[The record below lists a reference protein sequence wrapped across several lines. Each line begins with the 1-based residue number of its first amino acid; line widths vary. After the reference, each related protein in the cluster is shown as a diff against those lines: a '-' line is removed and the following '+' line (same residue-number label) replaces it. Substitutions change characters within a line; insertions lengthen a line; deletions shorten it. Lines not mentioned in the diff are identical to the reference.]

1 MEAEEGELDL
11 AREHAAGAHAA
22 ALAADDMPIAARVGE
37 AVVALAVRLGRPADA
52 AELLGASLRLRG
64 TDDPTNPELARLRAE
79 LRDALGEQRFA
90 AGVAAG
96 RELDRSAA
104 LARLDP
110 ATLD

>member
-1 MEAEEGELDL
+1 
-11 AREHAAGAHAA
+11 
-22 ALAADDMPIAARVGE
+22 MPIAARVGE
-37 AVVALAVRLGRPADA
+37 AVVVLALRLGRPADA
-52 AELLGASLRLRG
+52 AEMLGASLRLRG
-64 TDDPTNPELARLRAE
+64 TDDPTNPDLARLRAE
-79 LRDALGEQRFA
+79 LRDALGEQALA